1 MTTELTFLFLSL
13 KSGSLV
19 ALHEACTALRAGQSR
34 MAIVGGTEILL
45 HPDQNVI
52 MSSGGFVNLT
62 TKS

>member
-1 MTTELTFLFLSL
+1 
-13 KSGSLV
+13 
-19 ALHEACTALRAGQSR
+19 